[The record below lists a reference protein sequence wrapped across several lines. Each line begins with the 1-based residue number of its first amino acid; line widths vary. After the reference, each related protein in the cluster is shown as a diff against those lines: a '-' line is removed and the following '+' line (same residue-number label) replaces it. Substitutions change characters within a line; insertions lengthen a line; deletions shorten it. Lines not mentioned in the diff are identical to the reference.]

1 MLILLK
7 MKNKFTFSIICGIAI
22 VMAACGRSSNGKP
35 MSGAKLAEYNETE
48 AKVQQVENLL
58 DVVPHMEADE
68 ILQLSQ
74 LADQL
79 CYTYKENGLDSA
91 SIANCQAL
99 QQRIEQL
106 KQNIHQTIQDNL
118 HTIHVSVV
126 NDDDCLVEKKT
137 AYPVYL
143 KRGEKLHVNITTKRA
158 ATLKVYNYDSH
169 STLKTIA
176 DKTAFKFNMEIENS
190 AIYLVELNPGASAQ
204 YASIH
209 ITYTTNH
216 LDRLTPVTVKE
227 HTVEAK
233 SGDFRA
239 WSAKGI
245 KMTPIYEE
253 PRKFTLRGQL
263 KAAFSGSYR
272 GLVAVEVPSGTT
284 DVLYSMRISTNE
296 AGRRTDGQFND
307 NMNTSYRKIK
317 SFGLPV
323 YESNRSVG
331 ILNTILGEYT
341 PLREEDAYINM
352 FVFGS
357 SSQAKKF
364 QDGIATNKL
373 SYDVNNSIMGMQSSN
388 GRIPVKGRSVIYL
401 GFENERVRYNNYVW
415 VEVLASKTINEYF
428 KSEYY
433 ID

>member
-1 MLILLK
+1 MT
-7 MKNKFTFSIICGIAI
+7 NKFLFPIICSIAI
-22 VMAACGRSSNGKP
+22 MMAACGGSSNGNP
-35 MSGAKLAEYNETE
+35 MSAAQLAEYNETV

-58 DVVPHMEADE
+58 DVVPNMEADD
-68 ILQLSQ
+68 ILQLSH

-79 CYTYKENGLDSA
+79 CYTYNAEGFDSA

-106 KQNIHQTIQDNL
+106 KQTIHQTIKDNL
-118 HTIHVSVV
+118 HNIPVSVV

-143 KRGEKLHVNITTKRA
+143 KRGEKLHVNIKTKRS
-158 ATLKVYNYDSH
+158 ATLKVYNYNSH
-169 STLKTIA
+169 STLKTLT
-176 DKTAFKFNMEIENS
+176 DKTAFNFDMEIENT
-190 AIYLVELNPGASAQ
+190 AIYLVELNPGTSSQ

-216 LDRLTPVTVKE
+216 LDRLTPVTVNE
-227 HTVEAK
+227 RTVEAK

-239 WSAKGI
+239 WSVKGI
-245 KMTPIYEE
+245 KMTPILDE

-263 KAAFSGSYR
+263 KTMFSGSYR
-272 GLVAVEVPSGTT
+272 GLVAIEVPAGST
-284 DVLYSMRISTNE
+284 DILYRMRISTNE
-296 AGRRTDGQFND
+296 ADRSGDGEFKD
-307 NMNTSYRKIK
+307 NMNASYRKIK
-317 SFGLPV
+317 SLGLPV
-323 YESNRSVG
+323 YESTRSSG
-331 ILNTILGEYT
+331 ILKTILGEYT

-364 QDGIATNKL
+364 QDDKPTNQL
-373 SYDVNNSIMGMQSSN
+373 SYDVNSSIMGMQSSN

-401 GFENERVRYNNYVW
+401 GFENERMRYNNYVW
-415 VEVLASKTINEYF
+415 IEVLASKPINEYF
-428 KSEYY
+428 KTEYY

>member
-1 MLILLK
+1 
-7 MKNKFTFSIICGIAI
+7 MKNKITFPLICGIAV
-22 VMAACGRSSNGKP
+22 VMAACGGSSNGKP
-35 MSGAKLAEYNETE
+35 MSDAQLTKYTE
-48 AKVQQVENLL
+48 IAAKVQQVENLL
-58 DVVPHMEADE
+58 DVIPQMEADE

-79 CYTYKENGLDSA
+79 YYTYDTNGLDSA

-106 KQNIHQTIQDNL
+106 KQNIH
-118 HTIHVSVV
+118 HTIKDNMHNIYVPVV

-137 AYPVYL
+137 AYPIYL
-143 KRGEKLHVNITTKRA
+143 KRGEKLYVNVKTKRA

-190 AIYLVELNPGASAQ
+190 AIYLVELNPGANAQ

-216 LDRLTPVTVKE
+216 LDRLTPVTVNE
-227 HTVEAK
+227 RTVEAK

-239 WSAKGI
+239 WSVKGI
-245 KMTPIYEE
+245 KMTPILDE

-272 GLVAVEVPSGTT
+272 GLVGVEVPAGAT
-284 DVLYSMRISTNE
+284 DILYSMRISTNE
-296 AGRRTDGQFND
+296 ADRSSDGEFKD
-307 NMNTSYRKIK
+307 NMNASYRKIK
-317 SFGLPV
+317 ALGLPI
-323 YESNRSVG
+323 YESTKSSG

-352 FVFGS
+352 FVFSS

-364 QDGIATNKL
+364 QDGIATDKL
-373 SYDVNNSIMGMQSSN
+373 SYDVNSSIMGMQSSN
-388 GRIPVKGRSVIYL
+388 GRIPVKGRSIIYL
-401 GFENERVRYNNYVW
+401 GFENERMRYNNYVW
-415 VEVLASKTINEYF
+415 VEVLAAKPINEYF

>member
-1 MLILLK
+1 M
-7 MKNKFTFSIICGIAI
+7 
-22 VMAACGRSSNGKP
+22 MAACGGSSNGNP
-35 MSGAKLAEYNETE
+35 MSAAQLAEYNETV

-58 DVVPHMEADE
+58 DVVPNMEADD
-68 ILQLSQ
+68 ILQLSH

-79 CYTYKENGLDSA
+79 CYTYNAEGFDSA

-106 KQNIHQTIQDNL
+106 KQTIHQTIKDNL
-118 HTIHVSVV
+118 HNIPVSVV

-143 KRGEKLHVNITTKRA
+143 KRGEKLHVNIKTKRS
-158 ATLKVYNYDSH
+158 ATLKVYNYNSH
-169 STLKTIA
+169 STLKTLT
-176 DKTAFKFNMEIENS
+176 DKTAFNFDMEIENT
-190 AIYLVELNPGASAQ
+190 AIYLVELNPGTSSQ

-216 LDRLTPVTVKE
+216 LDRLTPVTVNE
-227 HTVEAK
+227 RTVEAK

-239 WSAKGI
+239 WSVKGI
-245 KMTPIYEE
+245 KMTPILDE

-263 KAAFSGSYR
+263 KTMFSGSYR
-272 GLVAVEVPSGTT
+272 GLVAIEVPAGST
-284 DVLYSMRISTNE
+284 DILYRMRISTNE
-296 AGRRTDGQFND
+296 ADRSSDGEFKD
-307 NMNTSYRKIK
+307 NMNASYRKIK
-317 SFGLPV
+317 SLGLPV
-323 YESNRSVG
+323 YESTRSSG
-331 ILNTILGEYT
+331 ILKTILGEYT

-364 QDGIATNKL
+364 QDDKPTNQL
-373 SYDVNNSIMGMQSSN
+373 SYDVNSSIMGMQSSN

-401 GFENERVRYNNYVW
+401 GFENERMRYDNYVW
-415 VEVLASKTINEYF
+415 IEVLASKPINEYF
-428 KSEYY
+428 KTEYY

>member
-1 MLILLK
+1 MT
-7 MKNKFTFSIICGIAI
+7 NKFLFPIICSIAI
-22 VMAACGRSSNGKP
+22 MMAACGGSSNGNP
-35 MSGAKLAEYNETE
+35 MSAAQLAEYNETV

-58 DVVPHMEADE
+58 DVVPNMEADD
-68 ILQLSQ
+68 ILQLSH

-79 CYTYKENGLDSA
+79 CYTYNAEGLDSA
-91 SIANCQAL
+91 SIDNCQAL

-106 KQNIHQTIQDNL
+106 KQTIHQTIKDNL
-118 HTIHVSVV
+118 HNIPVSVV

-143 KRGEKLHVNITTKRA
+143 KRGEKLHVNIKTKRS
-158 ATLKVYNYDSH
+158 ATLKVYNYNSH
-169 STLKTIA
+169 STLKTLT
-176 DKTAFKFNMEIENS
+176 DKTAFNFDMEIENT
-190 AIYLVELNPGASAQ
+190 AIYLVELNPGTSSQ

-216 LDRLTPVTVKE
+216 LDRLTPVTVNE
-227 HTVEAK
+227 RTVEAK

-239 WSAKGI
+239 WSVKGI
-245 KMTPIYEE
+245 KMTPILDE

-263 KAAFSGSYR
+263 KTMFSGSYR
-272 GLVAVEVPSGTT
+272 GLVAIEVPAGST
-284 DVLYSMRISTNE
+284 DILYRMRISTNE
-296 AGRRTDGQFND
+296 ADRSGDGEFKD
-307 NMNTSYRKIK
+307 NMNASYRKIK
-317 SFGLPV
+317 SLGLPV
-323 YESNRSVG
+323 YESTRSSG
-331 ILNTILGEYT
+331 ILKTILGEYT

-364 QDGIATNKL
+364 QDDKPTNQL
-373 SYDVNNSIMGMQSSN
+373 SYDVNSSIMGMQSSN

-401 GFENERVRYNNYVW
+401 GFENERMRYNNYVW
-415 VEVLASKTINEYF
+415 IEVLASKPINEYF
-428 KSEYY
+428 KTEYY